1 MGREMDKAWSNS
13 LTALVRQ
20 LYHSSK
26 ASVKQYPAPGVA
38 RRDSGVRAPTGG
50 TVRRLEGA
58 ISTSPHHSAGE
69 CFERRRA
76 SGATSRRRRYW
87 PSLRLK
93 LLWQCRVAFVRRAA
107 GGTPRRRG
115 TEWDPA
121 QPAVRLK
128 SILGLLLRGTRSS
141 RGLHRF
147 AFRSPHR
154 QRGKHSPSGPASGS
168 ERWHR
173 WSRGSSMR
181 RPTQRR
187 GGKRS

>member
-26 ASVKQYPAPGVA
+26 ASVKQYPPRALHDGILGA
-38 RRDSGVRAPTGG
+38 RAPTGG

-87 PSLRLK
+87 PIPRLK
-93 LLWQCRVAFVRRAA
+93 LLWQCRVAFVPRAA

-141 RGLHRF
+141 RGSHRF
-147 AFRSPHR
+147 AFRLPHR
-154 QRGKHSPSGPASGS
+154 QRGKHSPSGPASRS
-168 ERWHR
+168 ERWHPR
-173 WSRGSSMR
+173 SRGSSMH
-181 RPTQRR
+181 RPTERR